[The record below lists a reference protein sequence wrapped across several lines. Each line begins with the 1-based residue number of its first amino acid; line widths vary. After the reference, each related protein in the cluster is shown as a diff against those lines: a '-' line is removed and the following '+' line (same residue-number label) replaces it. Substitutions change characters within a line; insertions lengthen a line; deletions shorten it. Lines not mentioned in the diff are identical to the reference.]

1 MTSQGVSSCV
11 AANSGATRWMLFDAS
26 PMISML
32 RVTASCTSSLFR
44 KAILAHALSHAWVA
58 GCCKMMLLTGK
69 KDEATTRFHESAGF
83 DGNEKRGFVA
93 KPSPAAD
100 R

>member
-1 MTSQGVSSCV
+1 
-11 AANSGATRWMLFDAS
+11 
-26 PMISML
+26 
-32 RVTASCTSSLFR
+32 
-44 KAILAHALSHAWVA
+44 
-58 GCCKMMLLTGK
+58 MMLLTGK